1 MKHSYELQEVALYW
15 PFTQSYHKE
24 IVPHFSIQENV

>member
-1 MKHSYELQEVALYW
+1 MKHSYELQEVGKW
-15 PFTQSYHKE
+15 PITQSYHKE